1 MASALFSL
9 APNAGA
15 QLRTEAAG
23 RAEVQPGS
31 QHAPVRGLPAPGRRA
46 ARTASLGG
54 PLAAHSAVNAAALQD
69 HFVRSMN
76 LGSVVAASRGA
87 VGRRKPKA
95 EEVPSSA
102 RRHPSVAKVRSRFE
116 TLRKPKGKPE
126 AADAAYTL
134 SWQCEA
140 CGALS
145 DAASRA
151 CGKCA
156 AARPE
161 TRALLAP
168 KHTLAEARGLVAAPA
183 ARLTGERWAELEL
196 QARQRG
202 AASEPCPVCLEA
214 LGMREQAMLSCGHL
228 FHRAC
233 IDSFERFQAAQG
245 ASHGRRA
252 GQTQAQVLAN
262 RKCPLCRA
270 PGYEKRRT
278 RIGAEAHVHGRV
290 TVMQAAWRRF
300 RVRKAYLQQ
309 RRAFYDGGGG
319 IGSLARRTYFAR
331 EMGRVSER
339 IRGAVARSEARS
351 AARVERLLVESEA
364 ARQAMRRAMLAAG
377 LEPAESA
384 DAGASDEE
392 DGDAAP
398 SRMRAQVWAAA
409 SAAADSRVTCDDD
422 CPICLQP
429 LLRARQ
435 GGPEEADA
443 GTGGGTGTSLLSCGH
458 AMHSACVR
466 SFERFQV
473 TAGKQRA
480 CPVCR
485 HPDYKRREWAPGR
498 VMAPPKP
505 EAPPAPA
512 AGRGEPEAVAWL
524 QEEAGS
530 SGAPAAAAAPVA
542 PSIPEESDLSLQA
555 ALDARQARNQR
566 LADMLAS
573 LTSNLD
579 RLGSD

>member
-1 MASALFSL
+1 MASALLSL
-9 APNAGA
+9 APSAGA

-23 RAEVQPGS
+23 RGAV
-31 QHAPVRGLPAPGRRA
+31 APGPRRTSARGTPASGRGARA
-46 ARTASLGG
+46 AALGG

-69 HFVRSMN
+69 HLVRSMN

-87 VGRRKPKA
+87 VGRRRPTPEEAPKA
-95 EEVPSSA
+95 VRRSA
-102 RRHPSVAKVRSRFE
+102 ASAKVVSRFE
-116 TLRKPKGKPE
+116 APRKPRWKPE
-126 AADAAYTL
+126 EADASYAL

-145 DAASRA
+145 DAALRS
-151 CGKCA
+151 CSKCT

-161 TRALLAP
+161 TRSLLAP
-168 KHTLAEARGLVAAPA
+168 KPSLAEARGLVPAPA
-183 ARLTGERWAELEL
+183 ARLTNEKWDELEL

-214 LGMREQAMLSCGHL
+214 LGMREQALLSCGHL

-252 GQTQAQVLAN
+252 GQSRARVLAN

-290 TVMQAAWRRF
+290 TVLQAAWRRF
-300 RVRKAYLQQ
+300 RVRRAFLKQ
-309 RRAFYDGGGG
+309 RRAFYDSGGGA
-319 IGSLARRTYFAR
+319 GSLARRAYFAR
-331 EMGRVSER
+331 EMQVVSER

-377 LEPAESA
+377 LEPAA
-384 DAGASDEE
+384 DAGASDDEE
-392 DGDAAP
+392 GDAAASP
-398 SRMRAQVWAAA
+398 GKAEAWAAA
-409 SAAADSRVTCDDD
+409 SAAAESRVSPDDD

-429 LLRARQ
+429 LVRRRAE
-435 GGPEEADA
+435 GAEPDA
-443 GTGGGTGTSLLSCGH
+443 SASEGAGTSLLSCGH

-473 TAGKQRA
+473 AAGKQRA

-485 HPDYKRREWAPGR
+485 HPDYKRREWRPGT
-498 VMAPPKP
+498 VAAPPAPKP
-505 EAPPAPA
+505 LAAPAGGPAKPSAVAWLQDEPESAGAHGVPAEAPAPPAPA
-512 AGRGEPEAVAWL
+512 GGE
-524 QEEAGS
+524 
-530 SGAPAAAAAPVA
+530 
-542 PSIPEESDLSLQA
+542 LSLQA
-555 ALDARQARNQR
+555 ALDARQARNR
-566 LADMLAS
+566 SLADMLAR

-579 RLGSD
+579 RLGGE